1 MKTYIINDEKEV
13 LGHAITHGLAFRRVN
28 KVNEEKTS
36 KVLFLEVSTV
46 SEDKALKE
54 LLNELNLIPI
64 VIGNKNE
71 ASQNGKKVG
80 VFKQVESNEGTY
92 LDNTT
97 GKRFSIC

>member
-1 MKTYIINDEKEV
+1 
-13 LGHAITHGLAFRRVN
+13 VN

-80 VFKQVESNEGTY
+80 VFKQVESTEGTY

>member
-13 LGHAITHGLAFRRVN
+13 LGHAITHGLVFRRVN

-80 VFKQVESNEGTY
+80 VFKQVESNECTY